1 MRRPL
6 PSRDTAAWRV
16 ACVLVGVLG
25 ALATVE
31 GFRVYEVGRV
41 WNLLAFMLLAWLL
54 SSLVAWVLRVPV
66 RWFSGR

>member
-1 MRRPL
+1 
-6 PSRDTAAWRV
+6 
-16 ACVLVGVLG
+16 
-25 ALATVE
+25 
-31 GFRVYEVGRV
+31 VYELGRV